1 MFPTYLS
8 GGEPSALGA
17 EALADRDRAADRAAE
32 EEEEEDG
39 PLGGSESSIEIE
51 VGERSEITV
60 MMVSAAP
67 TLRRYGSMRGDDEAG
82 GLGWGGQA

>member
-1 MFPTYLS
+1 MERTARMSLREEPPMFPTYLS

-17 EALADRDRAADRAAE
+17 EALADTDRAAE
-32 EEEEEDG
+32 EEEEEEEEG

-51 VGERSEITV
+51 AGARSEITV

-67 TLRRYGSMRGDDEAG
+67 P
-82 GLGWGGQA
+82 

>member
-17 EALADRDRAADRAAE
+17 EALADTDRAADRAAE
-32 EEEEEDG
+32 EEEDEEEG
-39 PLGGSESSIEIE
+39 PLGGSESSIEID

-60 MMVSAAP
+60 MMVSAVP
-67 TLRRYGSMRGDDEAG
+67 P
-82 GLGWGGQA
+82 

>member
-17 EALADRDRAADRAAE
+17 EALADTDRAADRAAE
-32 EEEEEDG
+32 VEEDEEYED

-67 TLRRYGSMRGDDEAG
+67 TLRSYGFGERRRRQRRGSG
-82 GLGWGGQA
+82 

>member
-17 EALADRDRAADRAAE
+17 EALADTDRPADRAAE
-32 EEEEEDG
+32 EEEEEEEEG

-60 MMVSAAP
+60 MMVSAVP
-67 TLRRYGSMRGDDEAG
+67 P
-82 GLGWGGQA
+82 